1 MEDKRWKPIRLSR
14 GGPQLSHI
22 CFADDL
28 ILFAEASVT
37 QIRVI
42 RKVLEK
48 FCKASGQKV
57 SLQKSKIFFSN
68 NVSRGREE
76 RISRESGIASTKEL
90 GKYLGMPIL
99 QKRINKDTFGEVL
112 EKVASRLAGW
122 KKQTLSLAGRV
133 TLTKSV
139 LSSIPVHTMSTI
151 SMPVGILEKLD
162 SLARSFV
169 WGSGQHLVSWD
180 KICKPKAAGGL
191 GIRVSRDMNKAL
203 LAKVGW
209 HLLHDTKSLWAK
221 VLRSKYGVGDI
232 HDTDWMVGSS
242 SSSSTW
248 KSVVMGIRKVVLVGH
263 SWVTGNGRN
272 IRFWTDSWIAG
283 QPLMTEVIAGL
294 PEGYEDI
301 TVRDMWGGRWRF
313 GF

>member
-28 ILFAEASVT
+28 ILFTEVSVT

-76 RISRESGIASTKEL
+76 RISRESSIASTKEL
-90 GKYLGMPIL
+90 EKYLGMPIL

-169 WGSGQHLVSWD
+169 WGSGQHLVSWH
-180 KICKPKAAGGL
+180 KICKLKAAGGL

-203 LAKVGW
+203 LTKVGW
-209 HLLHDTKSLWAK
+209 RLLHDTKSLWAK
-221 VLRSKYGVGDI
+221 FLRSKYGVG
-232 HDTDWMVGSS
+232 TY
-242 SSSSTW
+242 
-248 KSVVMGIRKVVLVGH
+248 
-263 SWVTGNGRN
+263 
-272 IRFWTDSWIAG
+272 
-283 QPLMTEVIAGL
+283 MTQIG
-294 PEGYEDI
+294 
-301 TVRDMWGGRWRF
+301 W
-313 GF
+313 

>member
-1 MEDKRWKPIRLSR
+1 MS
-14 GGPQLSHI
+14 
-22 CFADDL
+22 
-28 ILFAEASVT
+28 
-37 QIRVI
+37 
-42 RKVLEK
+42 
-48 FCKASGQKV
+48 
-57 SLQKSKIFFSN
+57 
-68 NVSRGREE
+68 
-76 RISRESGIASTKEL
+76 
-90 GKYLGMPIL
+90 IL

-209 HLLHDTKSLWAK
+209 CLLHDT
-221 VLRSKYGVGDI
+221 
-232 HDTDWMVGSS
+232 
-242 SSSSTW
+242 
-248 KSVVMGIRKVVLVGH
+248 
-263 SWVTGNGRN
+263 
-272 IRFWTDSWIAG
+272 
-283 QPLMTEVIAGL
+283 
-294 PEGYEDI
+294 
-301 TVRDMWGGRWRF
+301 
-313 GF
+313 

>member
-1 MEDKRWKPIRLSR
+1 
-14 GGPQLSHI
+14 
-22 CFADDL
+22 
-28 ILFAEASVT
+28 
-37 QIRVI
+37 
-42 RKVLEK
+42 
-48 FCKASGQKV
+48 
-57 SLQKSKIFFSN
+57 
-68 NVSRGREE
+68 
-76 RISRESGIASTKEL
+76 
-90 GKYLGMPIL
+90 MPIL

-209 HLLHDTKSLWAK
+209 RLLHDTESLWAK
-221 VLRSKYGVGDI
+221 VLRSKYSVGDI
-232 HDTDWMVGSS
+232 HDTYWMVGSS
-242 SSSSTW
+242 SNSSTW
-248 KSVVMGIRKVVLVGH
+248 KSVVMGIREVVLVGH

-301 TVRDMWGGRWRF
+301 TVRDMWGGRWRL